1 MGGVAELSGGPE
13 LKWRSGVGVEE
24 WRSGG
29 VEKSGGVEEWR
40 SGGVEEWRSG
50 GVEEWRS
57 GGVEEWRSGEKWR
70 SGGVEECDRVQSVTE
85 SGV

>member
-1 MGGVAELSGGPE
+1 MEVRSWGG
-13 LKWRSGVGVEE
+13 GVEE
-24 WRSGG
+24 WRKA
-29 VEKSGGVEEWR
+29 EKRRSGGVEEWR

-57 GGVEEWRSGEKWR
+57 GGVEE
-70 SGGVEECDRVQSVTE
+70 CDRVQSVTE